1 MSRFDLTRRTMLTG
15 TLAASIARPADGPA
29 IAQPAKAGTF
39 THDVASGDP
48 LATRVILWTRF
59 LPTTGGDATIFWEI
73 ATDAGFE
80 QIVKRGT
87 ARALAAQD
95 HIVKVDAGGLK
106 PNTKY
111 AYRFHAGDAV
121 SPIGETRTLPVGDIS
136 SVTFAVFSCSNLPFG
151 YFQAYA
157 HAAAR
162 TDIDFALHL
171 GDYIYEYQNG
181 TYPSKAQAIADRP
194 HDPGTEIVSLADYRK
209 RYANYRADPD
219 LQKIHRKLPFIVV
232 WDDHE
237 LTNDAWKNG
246 AENHQPETE
255 GAWDARVRAARQAYS
270 EWMPIRDQR
279 NGKIYRRFDFG
290 SLASLIML
298 DTRSIGRDKQM
309 DYQQDLRM
317 KDVSPRP
324 EELSVVA
331 AAFRK
336 KWADPK
342 RSMLGTTQEKWLAAQ
357 LKNSAAK
364 NIRWQV
370 IGQQLQSGFLKT
382 PRTLPNALPANAPDW
397 LRKRV
402 ELGALMSTQN
412 LPANLDAWN
421 GYPAARDRLIKTLRS
436 HANNAIV
443 LAGDTHN
450 AWLFELD
457 EKPDGTLA
465 AVEFGGHS
473 VSSPGYESAVRI
485 PPETLQ
491 QMLIAEN
498 VELKWC
504 NTWQRGY
511 MVTRLTAEA
520 ATNDWI
526 FLASVRE
533 PKAAIAAIKTVR
545 VPATNGKGTA
555 KAILA

>member
-1 MSRFDLTRRTMLTG
+1 MSRFDISRRGLLAG
-15 TLAASIARPADGPA
+15 TLAVSVSGQAT
-29 IAQPAKAGTF
+29 AQPVGAGIF
-39 THDVASGDP
+39 THGVASGDP
-48 LATRVILWTRF
+48 LATRVMLWTRF
-59 LPTTGGDATIFWEI
+59 VPSIGGQAQIFWEV

-80 QIVKRGT
+80 KIVKRGT
-87 ARALAAQD
+87 AQATAQRD
-95 HIVKVDAGGLK
+95 YTVKVDVGGLQ
-106 PNTKY
+106 PDTNY
-111 AYRFHAGDAV
+111 AYRFRAGDAV
-121 SPIGETRTLPVGDIS
+121 SARGETRTLPVGDVS
-136 SVTFAVFSCSNLPFG
+136 SVSFAVFSCSNLPFG

-162 TDIDFALHL
+162 NDIDFVLHL
-171 GDYIYEYQNG
+171 GDYIYEYPRG
-181 TYPSKAQAIADRP
+181 TYPSKREAMTDRP
-194 HDPGTEIVSLADYRK
+194 FEPETETILLSDYRK
-209 RYANYRADPD
+209 RYASYRVDPD
-219 LQKIHRKLPFIVV
+219 LQEIHRKLPFIVV

-246 AENHQPETE
+246 AQNHQPETE
-255 GAWDARVRAARQAYS
+255 GTWAQRICAARQAYS

-290 SLASLIML
+290 TLASLIML
-298 DTRSIGRDKQM
+298 DTRYIGRDKQL
-309 DYQQDLRM
+309 DYQKDLTVA
-317 KDVSPRP
+317 DVSPRP

-342 RSMLGTTQEKWLAAQ
+342 RSMLGGAQEKWLNAQ
-357 LKNSAAK
+357 VKDSAAK

-382 PRTLPNALPANAPDW
+382 PRTLPEALPADAPEW

-421 GYPAARDRLIKTLRS
+421 GYPAARDRLIDTLRR
-436 HANNAIV
+436 HASNAIV

-457 EKPDGTLA
+457 AKTDGTVA
-465 AVEFGGHS
+465 VVEFGGHS

-498 VELKWC
+498 TELKWC

-526 FLASVRE
+526 FLTAVRE
-533 PKAAIAAIKTVR
+533 KNATVAATQTAR
-545 VPATNGKGTA
+545 VPATTGKGTA
-555 KAILA
+555 KPVLG